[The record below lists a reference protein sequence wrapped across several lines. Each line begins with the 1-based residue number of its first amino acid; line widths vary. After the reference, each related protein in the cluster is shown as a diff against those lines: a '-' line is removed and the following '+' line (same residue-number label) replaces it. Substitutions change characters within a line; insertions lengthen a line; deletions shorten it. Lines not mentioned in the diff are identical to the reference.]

1 MAEHQNSYKLLF
13 SHARMVEDLLKGF
26 VKEDWVE
33 QLDFTTLEKVSESYT
48 TDDIR
53 DREDDIVWR
62 VRWGKDWVYI
72 YLLLEFQSTVDP
84 WMAVRVMTYIGLLYQ
99 DLIRTGKVSVQQKLP
114 PVFPVVLYNGDR
126 NWNAAIDINDLVEK
140 VPGSLGYYQPSAPYL
155 LLVEKQYQDEELKP
169 LNNLAAALFRLEI
182 SQEPEHLVEV
192 IENLLHWLQGSEQTS
207 LRRAF
212 TVWFHRVLFAN
223 KPIPDD
229 VGSLNELV
237 EVRDML
243 TGRVEEWKRKW
254 KDEGIDEGIEEGIQI
269 GTINILQQLLI
280 GKFGT
285 LSNDTIDRLQSAD
298 ESQLQI
304 WVGRLLTATTLN
316 EVFSN

>member
-1 MAEHQNSYKLLF
+1 
-13 SHARMVEDLLKGF
+13 
-26 VKEDWVE
+26 
-33 QLDFTTLEKVSESYT
+33 
-48 TDDIR
+48 
-53 DREDDIVWR
+53 
-62 VRWGKDWVYI
+62 
-72 YLLLEFQSTVDP
+72 
-84 WMAVRVMTYIGLLYQ
+84 MTYIGLLYQ
-99 DLIRTGKVSVQQKLP
+99 DLIRTGKVTVQQKLP
-114 PVFPVVLYNGDR
+114 PVFPIVLYNGDR
-126 NWNAAIDINDLVEK
+126 NWNAATDINDLVEK

-169 LNNLAAALFRLEI
+169 LYNLVAPLFRLEI

-254 KDEGIDEGIEEGIQI
+254 KDEGIHEGIHEG
-269 GTINILQQLLI
+269 TTNMLQQLLI

-285 LSNDTIDRLQSAD
+285 LSHETIDRLQSAD

-304 WVGRLLTATTLN
+304 WAKRLLTATTLN